1 VSGLDC
7 EVAVVGAGPYGLS
20 AAAHLSAAQI
30 DVRLF
35 GEPMEFWQRHMPEGM
50 ILRSSWRGCRF
61 SDVGDVL
68 TPQAFE
74 RVRGEPLRPEV
85 TLEDFVAYGRWFQR
99 HAVPDVDQCRVVR
112 VEAGQDR
119 FRLLLDD
126 GRLISAR
133 RVVIACGLGAF
144 ARRPAQFDA
153 VGTELASHTSEHPN
167 LTRFAG
173 QRLVVVGAGQ
183 SAIESAAL
191 LHEVGAD
198 VEVVMRAP
206 SVRWLRHGTRL
217 HTWLHSAHN
226 PVRAVLYSPTNIGPP
241 GVNWVVETPQLFRRL
256 PREFQSWVRGRSTR
270 PAAAG
275 WLRARTRHVRITTG
289 RIVASAARSGKQLRI
304 TLDDGTQRDV
314 DHALLATGYRID
326 VSQYTFLP
334 PALVS
339 SITLFNGYPQLSEG
353 FESSVPGLHF
363 LGAPA
368 AHTFGPLMGFV
379 GGTRH
384 ASKALTKCV
393 LRTRSTLVGG
403 KVESVDSSSVLSTV
417 LSHQARTVSNSSP
430 TAGTP
435 R

>member
-1 VSGLDC
+1 MSDC

-50 ILRSSWRGCRF
+50 ILRSNWRGCQF
-61 SDVGDVL
+61 SDAGGIL
-68 TPQAFE
+68 TPAAFE
-74 RVRGEPLRPEV
+74 RTRGAPLPPEV
-85 TLEDFVAYGRWFQR
+85 MVEDFVAYGRWFQR
-99 HAVPDVDQCRVVR
+99 HAVPDVDHRRVVR
-112 VEAGQDR
+112 VDGDHER

-126 GRLISAR
+126 DRVIAAR

-144 ARRPAQFDA
+144 ARRPPQFDA
-153 VGTELASHTSEHPN
+153 IGNELASHTSEHRN

-191 LHEVGAD
+191 LREAGAD
-198 VEVVMRAP
+198 VEVLMRAS

-217 HTWLHSAHN
+217 HSWLHSARN
-226 PVRAVLYSPTNIGPP
+226 PVRRVLYSPTNIGGP

-275 WLRARTRHVRITTG
+275 WLRARTQDVQITTG
-289 RIVASAARSGKQLRI
+289 RIVASAARLGKQLRL
-304 TLDDGTQRDV
+304 TLDDGTQRHV
-314 DHALLATGYRID
+314 DHALLATGYRVD
-326 VSQYTFLP
+326 VSRYEFLS

-339 SITLFNGYPQLSEG
+339 AITISDGYPQLSDS
-353 FESSVPGLHF
+353 FESSVPGLYF
-363 LGAPA
+363 LGAPSA
-368 AHTFGPLMGFV
+368 QTFGPLMGFV

-393 LRTRSTLVGG
+393 LRSRSQLVGREAEPV
-403 KVESVDSSSVLSTV
+403 KFHSISKTV
-417 LSHQARTVSNSSP
+417 LSHQTATISNSSP
-430 TAGTP
+430 TGGTP